1 MIFVLIGQIIVMWVC
16 WECSYPSMLDWNRNL
31 LSFHGVFQEAFH
43 GLGMELEDP
52 LDTVEEPNPISRDVK
67 LHVMRLK
74 VF

>member
-1 MIFVLIGQIIVMWVC
+1 
-16 WECSYPSMLDWNRNL
+16 MLDWNRNL